1 MLTGAPTGAVIV
13 GVPPEHRDA
22 GSEAE
27 RGSVR
32 APTWTNVRARAG
44 ALLELTKPGITRMV
58 VVTTAAGFY
67 LGSAGQIDVVLLLH
81 TLLGTALAASG
92 SSALNQYFERV
103 ADARMV
109 RTMNR
114 PLPSGRLTPRV
125 ALRFAAGLAFAGVAW
140 LFLFVNAPAA
150 ALVAASVLS
159 YVFVY
164 TPLKR
169 RTWLATV
176 IGAVPGALPILVG
189 WSAAAAPLD
198 ARAWTLF
205 GILFLWQMPHFF
217 ALAWIYR
224 QDYQRGGFRM
234 LTASDETGK
243 RTAAHIIAWAGA
255 LIAVSLL
262 PSLLGLTG
270 ATYLAGAAVLGT
282 AFLAL
287 GIALAAERSERRA
300 WRLFFGSIAYLPAL
314 LVLMVVDK
322 VPVY

>member
-1 MLTGAPTGAVIV
+1 MLTEAPTGAVIV
-13 GVPPEHRDA
+13 GTPPERTNA
-22 GSEAE
+22 MAE
-27 RGSVR
+27 PR
-32 APTWTNVRARAG
+32 RAG
-44 ALLELTKPGITRMV
+44 ARTRVGTLIELTKPGITRMV
-58 VVTTAAGFY
+58 VVTAAAGFY
-67 LGSAGQIDVVLLLH
+67 LASAGQIDVVLLLH

-92 SSALNQYFERV
+92 SSALNQYFERD

-114 PLPSGRLTPRV
+114 PLPSGRVTPRLALCLAV
-125 ALRFAAGLAFAGVAW
+125 ALAVIGVAW
-140 LFLFVNAPAA
+140 LLVFANVVAA
-150 ALVAASVLS
+150 VLVTASVLS

-189 WSAAAAPLD
+189 WTAASAPLD
-198 ARAWTLF
+198 ARAWALF

-224 QDYQRGGFRM
+224 DDYVRGGFRM
-234 LTASDETGK
+234 LTARDKTGT
-243 RTAAHIIAWAGA
+243 RTAAHIVAWAGV

-270 ATYLAGAAVLGT
+270 ATYLAGAAALGT

-287 GIALAAERSERRA
+287 GVALAAERSERRA

>member
-1 MLTGAPTGAVIV
+1 MLTEAPTGAVIV
-13 GVPPEHRDA
+13 AAPPERGGA
-22 GSEAE
+22 RAE
-27 RGSVR
+27 PQRVG
-32 APTWTNVRARAG
+32 VRARAR
-44 ALLELTKPGITRMV
+44 AFFELTKPGITRMV
-58 VVTTAAGFY
+58 VITAAAGFY
-67 LGSAGQIDVVLLLH
+67 LASAGQIDIVLLLH
-81 TLLGTALAASG
+81 TLLGTAFAASG
-92 SSALNQYFERV
+92 SSALNQYFERD
-103 ADARMV
+103 ADARMA
-109 RTMNR
+109 RTLGR
-114 PLPSGRLTPRV
+114 PLPSGRLTP
-125 ALRFAAGLAFAGVAW
+125 AGAMRFATGLAALGIAWLLVFVNLVAGL
-140 LFLFVNAPAA
+140 
-150 ALVAASVLS
+150 LVAASVLS

-189 WSAAAAPLD
+189 WSAASAPLD

-224 QDYQRGGFRM
+224 EDYRRGGFRM
-234 LTASDETGK
+234 LTARDQTGT
-243 RTAAHIIAWAGA
+243 RTAAHIVVWVGA
-255 LIAVSLL
+255 LLAVSLL

-270 ATYLAGAAVLGT
+270 AMYLAGAAALGT

-314 LVLMVVDK
+314 LLLMVIDK